1 MNLAAIPFIAP
12 AIDRFAVA
20 PLLILLGGG
29 LVLLVAASLTPPWP
43 KHLYSLSTIA
53 IAVATIVVVCMQ
65 WGRISES
72 GPRFIIG
79 DALAYDHFSMFGII
93 VVCVALILVSLIT
106 DDFVRREG
114 MDGPEIYGLY
124 IMAVIGA
131 VTMIM
136 SNDLIVLFLGLE
148 TLSISFYVLAASNR
162 KRAESQEAGLKY
174 FVLGGFS
181 SAFFLYGVALIYG
194 GTGSTSFSRI
204 IASFDFVSL
213 HRSDSMVLVGVALL
227 LIGLSFKVAAVPFH
241 FWAPDVYQGSPT
253 PITAFMASIGKMA
266 AFAAMLRVLVI
277 ALPSWKDDW
286 RPVVWIIAIVTLV
299 IGSISAVVQTNVKR
313 MLAYSSIS
321 HAGFI
326 LIGVE
331 AAGHAGGSSVGSRGM
346 PGTMLY
352 LLIYAVLVVG
362 TFAIV
367 TVVGRTGDAATD
379 LGSFRGLA
387 RQKPLLALA
396 LTVFLLAQAGVPLTS
411 GFIAKFGVIQAAV
424 EQHSYALAI
433 VAMVSAVIAAF
444 LYLRILISVWLAD
457 PEAGDDARETVRV
470 PVSTAI
476 AIGFCVA
483 FTLYVGFN
491 PGWFIGLSE
500 TVVNVARPAVGG

>member
-1 MNLAAIPFIAP
+1 VNLAAIPFIAP

-286 RPVVWIIAIVTLV
+286 RPVVWIIAILTLI

-313 MLAYSSIS
+313 MLA
-321 HAGFI
+321 
-326 LIGVE
+326 
-331 AAGHAGGSSVGSRGM
+331 
-346 PGTMLY
+346 
-352 LLIYAVLVVG
+352 
-362 TFAIV
+362 
-367 TVVGRTGDAATD
+367 
-379 LGSFRGLA
+379 
-387 RQKPLLALA
+387 
-396 LTVFLLAQAGVPLTS
+396 
-411 GFIAKFGVIQAAV
+411 
-424 EQHSYALAI
+424 
-433 VAMVSAVIAAF
+433 
-444 LYLRILISVWLAD
+444 
-457 PEAGDDARETVRV
+457 
-470 PVSTAI
+470 
-476 AIGFCVA
+476 
-483 FTLYVGFN
+483 
-491 PGWFIGLSE
+491 
-500 TVVNVARPAVGG
+500 

>member
-1 MNLAAIPFIAP
+1 
-12 AIDRFAVA
+12 
-20 PLLILLGGG
+20 
-29 LVLLVAASLTPPWP
+29 
-43 KHLYSLSTIA
+43 
-53 IAVATIVVVCMQ
+53 
-65 WGRISES
+65 
-72 GPRFIIG
+72 
-79 DALAYDHFSMFGII
+79 
-93 VVCVALILVSLIT
+93 
-106 DDFVRREG
+106 
-114 MDGPEIYGLY
+114 
-124 IMAVIGA
+124 
-131 VTMIM
+131 
-136 SNDLIVLFLGLE
+136 
-148 TLSISFYVLAASNR
+148 
-162 KRAESQEAGLKY
+162 
-174 FVLGGFS
+174 
-181 SAFFLYGVALIYG
+181 
-194 GTGSTSFSRI
+194 
-204 IASFDFVSL
+204 
-213 HRSDSMVLVGVALL
+213 
-227 LIGLSFKVAAVPFH
+227 
-241 FWAPDVYQGSPT
+241 
-253 PITAFMASIGKMA
+253 
-266 AFAAMLRVLVI
+266 
-277 ALPSWKDDW
+277 
-286 RPVVWIIAIVTLV
+286 
-299 IGSISAVVQTNVKR
+299 
-313 MLAYSSIS
+313 
-321 HAGFI
+321 
-326 LIGVE
+326 
-331 AAGHAGGSSVGSRGM
+331 M

-500 TVVNVARPAVGG
+500 TVVNVASPALGG